1 MSNFN
6 AIDNKDNNTSSVLD
20 FLDSLDTDLNT
31 PVSEDVVQE
40 GNAHNTDTEALE
52 TTMADDEKQEV
63 TALVVTKPN
72 SLFVTQ
78 HVFKK
83 SIKISIKSFLIS
95 LSLGFLNLFL

>member
-1 MSNFN
+1 MKINE
-6 AIDNKDNNTSSVLD
+6 KDNNTSAVLD

-31 PVSEDVVQE
+31 PVSEDAVQE
-40 GNAHNTDTEALE
+40 EDTDNTPPENLDANDTE
-52 TTMADDEKQEV
+52 DEKQEV

-83 SIKISIKSFLIS
+83 SVKISIKSFLIS

>member
-6 AIDNKDNNTSSVLD
+6 AIDNTDNNTSAVLD

-31 PVSEDVVQE
+31 PVSEDFVQE
-40 GNAHNTDTEALE
+40 ENVDNADTVDIENTDTEE
-52 TTMADDEKQEV
+52 EKQEV

-83 SIKISIKSFLIS
+83 SVKISIKSFLIS